1 MLLVLALCSVI
12 VTYYCHYHYYL
23 ITGNN
28 NVSATSESCTLIF
41 LEDMLT
47 IAVNILK
54 PQINFFSHN
63 STSFCLKRYD
73 LKILIIIIRDLCQ

>member
-12 VTYYCHYHYYL
+12 VTYYCHYHYL